1 MPHDVSPGMHGG
13 HGHGGH
19 GGHGGNG
26 GSYCD
31 TTGSDTNPCCGLNS
45 KTEQDACLHFCDTTG
60 PDQEPCCAKS
70 SRDEQAT
77 CRAKKGPLTPA
88 GHGDLGSGDHGS
100 GDDSPQLPPCV
111 STCDTSKR
119 PTCDEAKAM
128 CDSCAASCSD
138 QTKDMLLKMA
148 GGPTCKF

>member
-1 MPHDVSPGMHGG
+1 MCNNHSNHGN
-13 HGHGGH
+13 HSNHSDL
-19 GGHGGNG
+19 
-26 GSYCD
+26 GS
-31 TTGSDTNPCCGLNS
+31 
-45 KTEQDACLHFCDTTG
+45 
-60 PDQEPCCAKS
+60 
-70 SRDEQAT
+70 
-77 CRAKKGPLTPA
+77 
-88 GHGDLGSGDHGS
+88 GDLGSGDHGS

-128 CDSCAASCSD
+128 CNSCAASCSD